1 MAKASTGMANHYVL
15 TAAELQLA
23 LTEAQNNAL
32 DDAIHIAQG
41 VYIGNFTY
49 ISSESYNLSILGG
62 YSTDF
67 NTRDI
72 DATNTVLDGVN
83 NDRVLSVTNTSDI
96 TVDGVT
102 LQNGITSTSGGGI
115 KISGA
120 SGVATLTNNIIINNE
135 SVGLNYEGGGGVHI
149 KGNDVLIDNNTIAD
163 NESLRHSGGIYVH
176 GNNVLITNNTIS
188 GNIAESYSGGGLSAS
203 SSFFTSTLTISSNII
218 TDNTINHG
226 SGGGISIDSASP
238 VVANNIIAD
247 NISSQGTDWSH
258 KGGAGVSIT
267 GHISGSIITLTNN
280 TIINNSASGGAL
292 GGGVYLEIGSVSK
305 ITNNIIRGNG
315 NDIYLDNL
323 LDSVVELVNNDFDH
337 SPNGIFIENPFEIGV
352 SNLNNVD
359 PLFVDAVN
367 GDYRLSSDSPLID
380 QGAVTAYV
388 TSTDLDGN
396 IRTVGSSVDIGAYE
410 YFNPIITGTAGN
422 DVLTIDTS
430 ATSIQAGTGTDTAVF
445 SGNYADYTFSQSD
458 SYVPLMTHN
467 TTGQVVSLFGVEQLQ
482 FNNVFLDISVSN
494 SQFKV
499 YEYGTGDPAIT
510 AMSDGGFIVT
520 WDGGHFNDK
529 GIWAQRYDSEGN
541 QYNSQFKVYEYGTG
555 DPAITAMSDG
565 GFIVTWDGGHFN
577 DKGIWAQRYDSEG
590 NQLGVTTLNV
600 IITTITGTTSDDI
613 LQGTTGID
621 NISTLEGADV
631 VYALTGDD
639 IITLTADAVWVTGYI
654 ARSVSNSSS
663 TGTGEKITL
672 DGLNRFS
679 EVIDGGADV
688 DTLNLTDGNDAFFI
702 DDVYSAHHSS
712 LALTST
718 TQGVNSTA
726 RITNLEVIN
735 AGAGNDIVDLTSS
748 NYILANAIEINGEA
762 GNDILW
768 GSNGN
773 DKIDGGTGDDSI
785 FGGTGSDTLTGGA
798 GSDEFQFTATA
809 GSDVITDFNLTDD
822 SIHLY
827 YRVEDK
833 HTSADLNLTNG
844 ILTWNVDT
852 TTNDVVIDL
861 SATVNSSDLNE
872 LDALI
877 SFAEI
882 V

>member
-541 QYNSQFKVYEYGTG
+541 Q
-555 DPAITAMSDG
+555 
-565 GFIVTWDGGHFN
+565 
-577 DKGIWAQRYDSEG
+577 
-590 NQLGVTTLNV
+590 LGVTTLNV